1 MFLVFFIL
9 SETLVLH
16 WYYAQEANKL
26 AIEANDIARE
36 ANDIA
41 REAAENVTRIA
52 RDALVISSKQA
63 DIIGVIASTLALMTG
78 VFVIFFA
85 LMEARHNDTDMKKPV
100 VASQTDPKST

>member
-9 SETLVLH
+9 GEILLLR
-16 WYYAQEANKL
+16 WYYAHEANKL
-26 AIEANDIARE
+26 AVE

-63 DIIGVIASTLALMTG
+63 DAIGVIASTLALMTG
-78 VFVIFFA
+78 VFVIMFT
-85 LMEARHNDTDMKKPV
+85 LSEARQLDNDMKSTPADV
-100 VASQTDPKST
+100 RQTELKGT